1 MGGFEVGHR
10 AIHKSSSFS
19 LSTPWAVVL
28 IVAVALGMVLG
39 SWYSCG
45 FRW

>member
-1 MGGFEVGHR
+1 MAR
-10 AIHKSSSFS
+10 
-19 LSTPWAVVL
+19 LSESTKEGIFMMAFITGL
-28 IVAVALGMVLG
+28 IVGGMVLG